1 MSSMMSNA
9 DNNSSSLLEPAQEG
23 YGYES
28 GSAPDNKPATDDKE
42 TTESQGMSKGVK
54 IAIVCGVVVVVFGAV
69 FAIKT
74 IKGRNAQNQ
83 VGRQFPPAAVAEQ
96 WQPPQAAPRPAP
108 MQPATPVQAAMPQPA
123 SANMM
128 QDQMPGSAPMQVG
141 RSGGNDYP
149 VATRPFPPDYPAA
162 TQPVSS
168 ATAPNAIS
176 PDMLQKLAS
185 REDALENSVNALTAQ
200 VTRLEQMIEANNSG
214 RPAAIKP
221 VAQDH
226 KGEEHARKRVHRAA
240 VHHRKKVAP
249 VVEEVVDVNLLNSSA
264 TQKPAVK
271 AAEKPVDEKPKV
283 TCNYLGGL
291 GDRAWISCGG
301 QITSVTNGNNIEG
314 YGEVTKVDSLGG
326 FIVTA
331 GGKIN

>member
-1 MSSMMSNA
+1 MSNA
-9 DNNSSSLLEPAQEG
+9 SNNSSSLLDEEEQRGDEFHDHEG
-23 YGYES
+23 HEYES
-28 GSAPDNKPATDDKE
+28 DPATDKE
-42 TTESQGMSKGVK
+42 ASASQGMSKGVK

-74 IKGRNAQNQ
+74 IQGGKAQNQ
-83 VGRQFPPAAVAEQ
+83 VGRQFPPASVAEQ

-108 MQPATPVQAAMPQPA
+108 VQQALPQPA

-128 QDQMPGSAPMQVG
+128 QSAMPGQAPTPGGTSVQGGTPMQ
-141 RSGGNDYP
+141 GGQMVPNASQ
-149 VATRPFPPDYPAA
+149 VA
-162 TQPVSS
+162 TQPVSP
-168 ATAPNAIS
+168 APVS
-176 PDMLQKLAS
+176 PDLLQKLAS

-226 KGEEHARKRVHRAA
+226 EGEEHARKRVHRAA

>member
-1 MSSMMSNA
+1 MSNA
-9 DNNSSSLLEPAQEG
+9 SNNSSSLLDEEEQRGDEFHDHEG
-23 YGYES
+23 HEYES
-28 GSAPDNKPATDDKE
+28 DPATDKE
-42 TTESQGMSKGVK
+42 ASASQGMSKGVK

-74 IKGRNAQNQ
+74 VQSRKVQNQ
-83 VGRQFPPAAVAEQ
+83 GGRQFPPAAVAEQ
-96 WQPPQAAPRPAP
+96 WQPPQAAPRPTP
-108 MQPATPVQAAMPQPA
+108 MQQMQQSAVLPQSA

-128 QDQMPGSAPMQVG
+128 QSAMPGQAQTPGGTPMQVG
-141 RSGGNDYP
+141 QMGANTAQG
-149 VATRPFPPDYPAA
+149 VAQPSAPA
-162 TQPVSS
+162 SI
-168 ATAPNAIS
+168 N

-214 RPAAIKP
+214 RPAAKQ
-221 VAQDH
+221 VAQGRE
-226 KGEEHARKRVHRAA
+226 GEEHPRKRIHRAA
-240 VHHRKKVAP
+240 VHHRKKIAP
-249 VVEEVVDVNLLNSSA
+249 VVEEVVDVNLLNNPV
-264 TQKPAVK
+264 TQKAIEKAV
-271 AAEKPVDEKPKV
+271 EKPVDEKPKV
-283 TCNYLGGL
+283 ACNYLGGL

-301 QITSVTNGNNIEG
+301 QITSVTNGNSIDG

>member
-1 MSSMMSNA
+1 MS
-9 DNNSSSLLEPAQEG
+9 NNSSSLLEDEEPNGEIHDQEDH
-23 YGYES
+23 GYES
-28 GSAPDNKPATDDKE
+28 ETATDRE
-42 TTESQGMSKGVK
+42 TSGSQGMSKGVK
-54 IAIVCGVVVVVFGAV
+54 IAIVCGVVVIVFGAV
-69 FAIKT
+69 FAVKT
-74 IKGRNAQNQ
+74 VQGRKAQNPA
-83 VGRQFPPAAVAEQ
+83 GRQFPQVAEQ
-96 WQPPQAAPRPAP
+96 WQPPQAAPRPTQLQQ
-108 MQPATPVQAAMPQPA
+108 MQQPALPQPA
-123 SANMM
+123 SSAMPG
-128 QDQMPGSAPMQVG
+128 QVPMPGSTPMQVG
-141 RSGGNDYP
+141 RGGGNDYP

-226 KGEEHARKRVHRAA
+226 EGEEHARKRVHRAA